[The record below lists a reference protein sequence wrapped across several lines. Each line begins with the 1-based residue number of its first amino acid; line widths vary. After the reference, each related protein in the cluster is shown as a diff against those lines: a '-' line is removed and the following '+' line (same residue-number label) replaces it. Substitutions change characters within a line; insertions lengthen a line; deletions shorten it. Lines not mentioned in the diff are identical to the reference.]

1 MDTNN
6 NTQQLHTFAKGMIA
20 DISDAL
26 IGTDQYR
33 MAKNLRYVTDD
44 EENTSELH
52 MIEGA
57 RYSIDINEPIMAS
70 TQIRQYGVLITGTT
84 KRWSIRIFENPY
96 WDQNIGAKEFINIKN
111 VTTVFGPCTTHL
123 GTNKPSLV
131 TAWEDED
138 NVKLYIADG
147 ENPLMSIN
155 ILSEDRATDIKYLT
169 AYSSLV
175 FTKPIFCGLISG
187 KLKAGLVEYSY
198 QFYTKHGHQ
207 SEISP
212 STRLIPLHTG
222 NTDLQSTNN
231 IAGYEQGVVTDKGV
245 KIRINIP
252 EISAYG
258 YDHIKVYRI
267 TYIENGQLPTIEVF
281 YDHKIPEED
290 TIEINDI
297 GQQATELLSLEEYN
311 SMSGIHIIPRV
322 IESKNDYMFASNIKD
337 VGDSQYKDIRE
348 WQPLCESTYKLNGG
362 AQVSLTDYL
371 DINKQFGGLD
381 NVPAFDENGN
391 YGGTG
396 NVSWRF
402 VTTTIDADMCTDPGY
417 IDIKDNAEFNNT
429 VRVTYIEGGEAEG
442 TNASDFFDTNLY
454 NTTYANP
461 SVAYYLKSLKR
472 DEIYRYGIILYD
484 DMGNKSAVK
493 WIADIRVPSST
504 IAGFEPFVYDGNTL
518 KARPIGVEFKV
529 ENLPPTAV
537 AYEIV
542 RCGRTMSDIAT
553 ITQGVLSRPIKRIS
567 DETFTFPYTP
577 TGFLTMD
584 NVWTG
589 SEEYTTYDSNE
600 SKWGWSATNFK
611 YDVGNAWFEVNEM
624 THPIGKDNTTIF
636 QFVSPEVC
644 YQSDTLR
651 DMVDKQDLK
660 LVPLSYLYPS
670 YDTISLQTG
679 GGTETQ
685 STFYVIGNKYARL
698 YKNKHTAYFPNTYVD
713 LLFYGLHPTATDWA
727 RGVSGD
733 AFEDRKIRDIAD
745 RYDYIKLYNRL
756 IASDTPAH
764 FTYDVVDIDQ
774 FKPVITYKWD
784 EFAEKTTNGDDVTY
798 NTLYNT
804 KPTSIGGDNF
814 NNWVVG
820 GSYDMPWKKVSDHD
834 PMYWA
839 NNGGLNDLWQPI
851 MYTTGPGGKC
861 FALSTRGDVDY
872 HTDDVKFGTV
882 LCNIRQNVVPYGGQD
897 ETARETCSY
906 NSYGNYFAKNS
917 SKNIIFDGDCFLFP
931 FEYVSQHKCY
941 FAQAPN
947 LRTACII
954 YALPIETN
962 INLAYTYGYEFSK
975 NRANSNGDI
984 TNIQVEADNVNNKF
998 TQYKDLYL
1006 YNGVYSANSS
1016 TRVNAAQITTE
1027 DPDDGAYDYRTY
1039 FSNKKSNDEP
1049 FDNWTK
1055 FMPANYLDVDTRYG
1069 AITGLRRFH
1078 NQLIFWQ
1085 EEKTG
1090 MFSVEE
1096 RAAITDDNNMP
1107 LILGTGGVLSRYD
1120 YMATSNGMHKDQ
1132 FCDTQSD
1139 STLYWWDYNKH
1150 ELCAHSGGGDFA
1162 VLSKVKMIQNLFNS
1176 SYNNNALSDN
1186 PVLAFD
1192 KRFNELIAHVD
1203 EDRSVVY
1210 SEAVQAFTGVYDIK
1224 PEGAVQFADRLFL
1237 THNKYI
1243 NEWNQ
1248 RENGV
1253 FGLNNEPLF
1262 PYLKYVA
1269 NENGTFTKVF
1279 DNAEFGGRVYG
1290 GDKDAL
1296 RHLHMTFSTPL
1307 KQRGILDGDQIE
1319 NREYNFRYVIPRAED
1334 RNGNNSLYGDR
1345 LRGKIMQCE
1354 LRSDSNDYDFS
1365 LQFIKTKYRISWS

>member
-1 MDTNN
+1 MP
-6 NTQQLHTFAKGMIA
+6 NTTP
-20 DISDAL
+20 
-26 IGTDQYR
+26 
-33 MAKNLRYVTDD
+33 
-44 EENTSELH
+44 E
-52 MIEGA
+52 
-57 RYSIDINEPIMAS
+57 SIVVS
-70 TQIRQYGVLITGTT
+70 V
-84 KRWSIRIFENPY
+84 
-96 WDQNIGAKEFINIKN
+96 
-111 VTTVFGPCTTHL
+111 
-123 GTNKPSLV
+123 
-131 TAWEDED
+131 
-138 NVKLYIADG
+138 
-147 ENPLMSIN
+147 
-155 ILSEDRATDIKYLT
+155 DR
-169 AYSSLV
+169 V
-175 FTKPIFCGLISG
+175 
-187 KLKAGLVEYSY
+187 
-198 QFYTKHGHQ
+198 
-207 SEISP
+207 
-212 STRLIPLHTG
+212 
-222 NTDLQSTNN
+222 
-231 IAGYEQGVVTDKGV
+231 
-245 KIRINIP
+245 
-252 EISAYG
+252 
-258 YDHIKVYRI
+258 
-267 TYIENGQLPTIEVF
+267 
-281 YDHKIPEED
+281 
-290 TIEINDI
+290 
-297 GQQATELLSLEEYN
+297 
-311 SMSGIHIIPRV
+311 
-322 IESKNDYMFASNIKD
+322 
-337 VGDSQYKDIRE
+337 
-348 WQPLCESTYKLNGG
+348 
-362 AQVSLTDYL
+362 
-371 DINKQFGGLD
+371 
-381 NVPAFDENGN
+381 NVPL
-391 YGGTG
+391 T
-396 NVSWRF
+396 
-402 VTTTIDADMCTDPGY
+402 P
-417 IDIKDNAEFNNT
+417 
-429 VRVTYIEGGEAEG
+429 
-442 TNASDFFDTNLY
+442 
-454 NTTYANP
+454 
-461 SVAYYLKSLKR
+461 
-472 DEIYRYGIILYD
+472 
-484 DMGNKSAVK
+484 
-493 WIADIRVPSST
+493 
-504 IAGFEPFVYDGNTL
+504 VYT
-518 KARPIGVEFKV
+518 
-529 ENLPPTAV
+529 
-537 AYEIV
+537 
-542 RCGRTMSDIAT
+542 
-553 ITQGVLSRPIKRIS
+553 
-567 DETFTFPYTP
+567 
-577 TGFLTMD
+577 
-584 NVWTG
+584 
-589 SEEYTTYDSNE
+589 
-600 SKWGWSATNFK
+600 
-611 YDVGNAWFEVNEM
+611 
-624 THPIGKDNTTIF
+624 
-636 QFVSPEVC
+636 
-644 YQSDTLR
+644 
-651 DMVDKQDLK
+651 
-660 LVPLSYLYPS
+660 
-670 YDTISLQTG
+670 
-679 GGTETQ
+679 
-685 STFYVIGNKYARL
+685 IGNKYAKIAVSHGSSQEQLGYGDYNAPTHAAFSNRFTTAL
-698 YKNKHTAYFPNTYVD
+698 Y
-713 LLFYGLHPTATDWA
+713 YGYPDAQHDGPAD
-727 RGVSGD
+727 GGD
-733 AFEDRKIRDIAD
+733 KFEEMKIRDIAD
-745 RYDYIKLYNRL
+745 RYSYIKLYRSENM
-756 IASDTPAH
+756 SFET
-764 FTYDVVDIDQ
+764 VNIDQ
-774 FKPVITYKWD
+774 FKPANTYKWN
-784 EFAEKTTNGDDVTY
+784 EFAEKGTDGDDVIYYTTY
-798 NTLYNT
+798 NN
-804 KPTSIGGDNF
+804 KMTSVGGDNF
-814 NNWVVG
+814 NNWVTG
-820 GSYDMPWKKVSDHD
+820 GSYDMPWKKASDND

-839 NNGGLNDLWQPI
+839 NNGELNDL
-851 MYTTGPGGKC
+851 YARNGSVTGPGGKC
-861 FALSTRGDVDY
+861 FVLSTREDVDY
-872 HTDDVKFGTV
+872 HTDDVKFGTI

-897 ETARETCSY
+897 EVARETCSY
-906 NSYGNYFAKNS
+906 NSYGNYFAKDSN
-917 SKNIIFDGDCFLFP
+917 KNIIFDGDCFLFP

-1027 DPDDGAYDYRTY
+1027 DSDDGAYDYRTY

-1176 SYNNNALSDN
+1176 SYNNDALSDN

-1237 THNKYI
+1237 THGKYI

-1262 PYLKYVA
+1262 PYLKYIA

-1296 RHLHMTFSTPL
+1296 KHLHMTFSTPL

>member
-1 MDTNN
+1 MN
-6 NTQQLHTFAKGMIA
+6 G
-20 DISDAL
+20 SDA
-26 IGTDQYR
+26 
-33 MAKNLRYVTDD
+33 
-44 EENTSELH
+44 H
-52 MIEGA
+52 
-57 RYSIDINEPIMAS
+57 
-70 TQIRQYGVLITGTT
+70 
-84 KRWSIRIFENPY
+84 
-96 WDQNIGAKEFINIKN
+96 
-111 VTTVFGPCTTHL
+111 
-123 GTNKPSLV
+123 
-131 TAWEDED
+131 
-138 NVKLYIADG
+138 ADG
-147 ENPLMSIN
+147 
-155 ILSEDRATDIKYLT
+155 SE
-169 AYSSLV
+169 
-175 FTKPIFCGLISG
+175 
-187 KLKAGLVEYSY
+187 
-198 QFYTKHGHQ
+198 
-207 SEISP
+207 
-212 STRLIPLHTG
+212 
-222 NTDLQSTNN
+222 
-231 IAGYEQGVVTDKGV
+231 
-245 KIRINIP
+245 
-252 EISAYG
+252 
-258 YDHIKVYRI
+258 
-267 TYIENGQLPTIEVF
+267 
-281 YDHKIPEED
+281 
-290 TIEINDI
+290 
-297 GQQATELLSLEEYN
+297 
-311 SMSGIHIIPRV
+311 
-322 IESKNDYMFASNIKD
+322 
-337 VGDSQYKDIRE
+337 
-348 WQPLCESTYKLNGG
+348 
-362 AQVSLTDYL
+362 
-371 DINKQFGGLD
+371 
-381 NVPAFDENGN
+381 
-391 YGGTG
+391 
-396 NVSWRF
+396 
-402 VTTTIDADMCTDPGY
+402 
-417 IDIKDNAEFNNT
+417 
-429 VRVTYIEGGEAEG
+429 
-442 TNASDFFDTNLY
+442 FFDTHVANS
-454 NTTYANP
+454 TYANP

-493 WIADIRVPSST
+493 WVADIRVPSANT
-504 IAGFEPFVYDGNTL
+504 PGFEPFVYDNFHL
-518 KARPIGVEFKV
+518 KARPIGVEFTV
-529 ENLPPTAV
+529 NNLPEDEDGV
-537 AYEIV
+537 CHVIAYEIV

-567 DETFTFPYTP
+567 DETFVFPYTP

-584 NVWTG
+584 DFWAGRTKY
-589 SEEYTTYDSNE
+589 STYVENE
-600 SKWGWSATNFK
+600 SKWGYSAANFK
-611 YDVGNAWFEVNEM
+611 YTLSDG
-624 THPIGKDNTTIF
+624 THEIGANNTTIF
-636 QFVSPEVC
+636 QFVSPEAC
-644 YQSDTLR
+644 YQSDTLHA
-651 DMVDKQDLK
+651 MTDKQTLK
-660 LVPLSYLYPS
+660 LVPLNYL
-670 YDTISLQTG
+670 
-679 GGTETQ
+679 
-685 STFYVIGNKYARL
+685 F
-698 YKNKHTAYFPNTYVD
+698 
-713 LLFYGLHPTATDWA
+713 PTATLGEPMNLKRPQPDEMDSYWYETRPLTNIGNEFA
-727 RGVSGD
+727 KLYKIEGRTYATFYNVMSEVLYYGCNEQNTPYFNPGLNGGD
-733 AFEDRKIRDIAD
+733 KFEEYHVRDIPN
-745 RYDYIKLYNRL
+745 RYSYIKLYNAL
-756 IASDTPAH
+756 ASEDTPEW
-764 FTYDVVDIDQ
+764 FTYNPVELGQ
-774 FKPVITYKWD
+774 FKQANTYKWD

-798 NTLYNT
+798 NTLYDT

-820 GSYDMPWKKVSDHD
+820 GSYGIPWKEQTDN
-834 PMYWA
+834 MYWA
-839 NNGGLNDLWQPI
+839 NNGGLNDIWSPQAA
-851 MYTTGPGGKC
+851 MVGPGGKC
-861 FALSTRGDVDY
+861 FVLSTNEDIDY
-872 HTDDVKFGTV
+872 HTDDVKFGTI
-882 LCNIRQNVVPYGGQD
+882 LCNIRQNVVPYGGYT
-897 ETARETCSY
+897 EKAKETCTY
-906 NSYGNYFAKNS
+906 NSYGNYFAANDTKNV
-917 SKNIIFDGDCFLFP
+917 IFDGDCFLFP

-941 FAQAPN
+941 FPQAPN

-954 YALPIETN
+954 YALPVETN

-984 TNIQVEADNVNNKF
+984 TNIQVEADNVNNRF

-1006 YNGVYSANSS
+1006 YNSVYSANSN
-1016 TRVNAAQITTE
+1016 TRVTAAQITSE
-1027 DPDDGAYDYRTY
+1027 EPDDGSFDYRTY

-1186 PVLAFD
+1186 PVLTFD

-1224 PEGAVQFADRLFL
+1224 PEGAIQFADRLFL
-1237 THNKYI
+1237 THSKYI

-1296 RHLHMTFSTPL
+1296 KHLHMTFSTPL